1 MCTEDIIQS
10 EIDKFLEKK
19 EISVPKRRMI
29 SLIIEVKI
37 QRKASHLIYVSDFR
51 LLKSMQ

>member
-37 QRKASHLIYVSDFR
+37 QRKASPPFMCQIFNS
-51 LLKSMQ
+51 

>member
-19 EISVPKRRMI
+19 EISVPKKKNDFIDYR
-29 SLIIEVKI
+29 SEDSTQGVPL
-37 QRKASHLIYVSDFR
+37 HLCVRFSTRALHI
-51 LLKSMQ
+51 